1 MRINKVIG
9 TLLVSTNFFPYE
21 GHPMARLTPAALFF
35 FFATLIS
42 HAFTLPL
49 LRRDN
54 TSQLQADIQL
64 ATGGITGLNQ
74 VITRATWA
82 QSLSPVSNLQPLK

>member
-21 GHPMARLTPAALFF
+21 GHPMARFTPTALFF
-35 FFATLIS
+35 FLAIS